1 MSCPQCEGIEMI
13 FDEQSVEDELR
24 VYREEGPDVT
34 TRWLIEALQEHGV
47 EGLDLMDIGGGLGG
61 IQHALLESGAAHAQ
75 HVDASSAYLE
85 AAQRE
90 ARRRGLEERI
100 EWRHG
105 DFVDLAPQLEAAD
118 IVTLDRVICCYH
130 DMPALVGSS
139 TRLAQRFYGVVLP
152 KDNWLTRAGTAVGNL
167 IQRIMRHPYRIFI
180 HPQAEIEA
188 LVAAAGFS
196 MVMERTSFFWRVAL
210 YAR

>member
-24 VYREEGPDVT
+24 MYRGEGPDKT
-34 TRWLIEALQEHGV
+34 TLWLIEALQARGV
-47 EGLDLMDIGGGLGG
+47 EGLDLLDIGGGLGG
-61 IQHALLESGAAHAQ
+61 IQHALLESGASHAT
-75 HVDASSAYLE
+75 HVDASSAYID

-90 ARRRGLEERI
+90 AKRRGLADKI

-105 DFVDLAPQLEAAD
+105 DFVDIAPKLAAAE

-130 DMPALVGSS
+130 DMPALVSAS
-139 TRLAQRFYGVVLP
+139 TALSKRYYGIVLP
-152 KDNWLTRAGTAVGNL
+152 IDNWLTRTGAALGNL
-167 IQRIMRHPYRIFI
+167 FQRIMRHPYRLFV
-180 HPQAEIEA
+180 HPNGQLEA
-188 LVAAAGFS
+188 LVASAGFTK
-196 MVMERTSFFWRVAL
+196 VMERSTFWWRVAL